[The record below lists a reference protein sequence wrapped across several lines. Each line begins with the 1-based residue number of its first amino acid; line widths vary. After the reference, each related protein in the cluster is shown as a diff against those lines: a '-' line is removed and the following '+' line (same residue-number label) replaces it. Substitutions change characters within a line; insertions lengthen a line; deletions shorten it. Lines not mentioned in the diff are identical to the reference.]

1 MFELIIFLVLNIIVK
16 IYYYSIMEVFSAPVI
31 ASIITFLGTLLVAG
45 ISIRNNKKTSR
56 ENRRLVE
63 RSHLIEKRNSIE
75 KKLSEFY
82 IPLRHYLEQ
91 SKTMFKIFLKDKPEG
106 FRTLTYLLN
115 PQQVYGNQKEKV
127 ILDKNDS
134 ALLQKI
140 IDVGLK
146 IEDLINN
153 KGFLIGSDTEFVDR
167 YIPGEGYQHIV
178 YENELTLISLLVSHI
193 LTIRMAFNGD
203 ISGQVQKF
211 ESFVFPN
218 EINSR
223 VNKKI
228 QELEQNVSDYEL
240 QILDLI
246 K

>member
-1 MFELIIFLVLNIIVK
+1 
-16 IYYYSIMEVFSAPVI
+16 MEVFSAPVI
-31 ASIITFLGTLLVAG
+31 ASIITFFGTIFVAG

-56 ENRRLVE
+56 DNRRLIE
-63 RSHLIEKRNSIE
+63 RSHLIEKRNSLE
-75 KKLSEFY
+75 KKLTEFY
-82 IPLRHYLEQ
+82 IPLRHHLEQ
-91 SKTMFKIFLKDKPEG
+91 SKTMFKMFLKDKPEG

-115 PQQVYGNQKEKV
+115 PQQEYGEQKEKV
-127 ILDKNDS
+127 LLDKNDN

-140 IDVGLK
+140 IDVGVK
-146 IEDLINN
+146 IEDLINE
-153 KGFLIGSDTEFVDR
+153 KGFLIGSDTEFVDK
-167 YIPGEGYQHIV
+167 YMPGEGYQHIF
-178 YENELTLISLLVSHI
+178 YENDLTLISLLVSHL

-203 ISGQVQKF
+203 ITGQVQKF

-228 QELEQNVSDYEL
+228 QEFEQNVSTYEL

-246 K
+246 Q